1 MQLILLGLLVIV
13 GIVIYALVVYGSSV
27 DDEDIR
33 PAGERF
39 SDVFEKI
46 RDRFYK
52 GASYTIVDDDEEDDA
67 DIKSAGKNEGQT
79 LFFPTDA
86 EVEKESVISTRS
98 FLRKSRQGA
107 SLFPFRYHNIRHT
120 SGRVCGLLSCRPL
133 PGTLPRLSCPDCAS

>member
-1 MQLILLGLLVIV
+1 MPLILLGLLVIV

-52 GASYTIVDDDEEDDA
+52 GASYTIVDDEDEEEDDA
-67 DIKSAGKNEGQT
+67 GTKSAGKNEGQT

-86 EVEKESVISTRS
+86 EVEK
-98 FLRKSRQGA
+98 RKRDI
-107 SLFPFRYHNIRHT
+107 H
-120 SGRVCGLLSCRPL
+120 
-133 PGTLPRLSCPDCAS
+133 